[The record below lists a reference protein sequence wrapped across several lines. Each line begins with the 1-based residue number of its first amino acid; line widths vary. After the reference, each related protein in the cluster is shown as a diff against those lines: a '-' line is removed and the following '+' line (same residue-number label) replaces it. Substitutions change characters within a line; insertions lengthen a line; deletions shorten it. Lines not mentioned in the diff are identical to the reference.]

1 MGGAEDDNKE
11 EEGDENEIA
20 FIAFARVYSGV
31 LTPGQEVFVL
41 GPKYDP
47 TSTAE
52 LIQGGQEP
60 PPGCHA
66 TKAVLSDLY
75 ILLGRDMEAVDRVP
89 AGNVV
94 GIAGLANCV
103 LKSATL
109 SSSPWCPAFVPVV
122 QCSVPI
128 LRVALEPERSSDL
141 GKLETGLQLL
151 NQADAHVEVAISEAG
166 EMLLATAG
174 EVHLQRCLK
183 DLQEE
188 YAKCSVTV
196 SEPIVPFRETIVI
209 PPDTDMVNEAIEK
222 EEDKEENDAVIMIA
236 TPNHQCTLTLRAVPL
251 PGKLAKLLDD
261 QQQLL
266 RGLGS
271 KMPTAAQ
278 EQVFSLRKQVG
289 NLIEE
294 VDELKGCVE
303 KLWSLGPKRCG
314 PNLLFNCVKDLSTGS
329 AWGGDEG
336 KVTSGDER
344 AELCNAVLHGFQLA
358 TLAGPLCEEPM
369 MGVAFLLLDWKLEA
383 NEEEGWGPLSGQ
395 IVSTMKEVAEKPSM
409 HQTLDLW
416 LPCTV
421 VRSKLGQKC
430 LGRCTQC

>member
-1 MGGAEDDNKE
+1 MLRWQS
-11 EEGDENEIA
+11 
-20 FIAFARVYSGV
+20 AR
-31 LTPGQEVFVL
+31 L
-41 GPKYDP
+41 GKCFWP
-47 TSTAE
+47 
-52 LIQGGQEP
+52 
-60 PPGCHA
+60 
-66 TKAVLSDLY
+66 
-75 ILLGRDMEAVDRVP
+75 LLGRYSLDLDFPITIRSTI
-89 AGNVV
+89 GSLN
-94 GIAGLANCV
+94 
-103 LKSATL
+103 
-109 SSSPWCPAFVPVV
+109 FV
-122 QCSVPI
+122 Q
-128 LRVALEPERSSDL
+128 
-141 GKLETGLQLL
+141 
-151 NQADAHVEVAISEAG
+151 
-166 EMLLATAG
+166 
-174 EVHLQRCLK
+174 VHLQRCLK

-196 SEPIVPFRETIVI
+196 SEPIGKILLLPSRTKIFPSVPFRETIVI

-222 EEDKEENDAVIMIA
+222 EDEKEEKDAVITIA

-278 EQVFSLRKQVG
+278 EQVSSLRKQVE

-294 VDELKGCVE
+294 VDELKGCAE

-395 IVSTMKEVAEKPSM
+395 IVSTMKEGCRKAFNASNPRLMVAMYSC
-409 HQTLDLW
+409 QIQ
-416 LPCTV
+416 
-421 VRSKLGQKC
+421 VRAEVLGKMYSV
-430 LGRCTQC
+430 LGRRQGKIVQEEMVEGSACFSVTANVPVIESFNFCDELRKQTSGLAMPQLVFSHWEVLEVDPTWEPRTEEELLHFGEKADSENPARKYMNNVRRRKGLKVDEKLVEFGEKQRTITKNK